1 MTTAGDTFRA
11 LADLLDQPEV
21 MTHVALDVVKNQKKR
36 IEQLED
42 LCRDLYKNH
51 CANQRWHGAFPVEHL
66 TERMDELGLLEGD
79 DK

>member
-1 MTTAGDTFRA
+1 MATCNRT
-11 LADLLDQPEV
+11 LLEEIDEQR
-21 MTHVALDVVKNQKKR
+21 KR
-36 IEQLED
+36 IARLENVQAGLLERGIQLEQ